1 MHPPYPP
8 PSPVQSGKVGE
19 YRIDGNLVETFH
31 KLASLGHLAL
41 HVANFTVAHLA
52 SVCSSRA

>member
-1 MHPPYPP
+1 
-8 PSPVQSGKVGE
+8 VGE